1 MLLNINLLSINIIL
15 SQNAFVAMS
24 IVMILI
30 ATIILKAVAFY
41 DMEDILS
48 SQHESNASQS
58 SPDPLQSIMEHN
70 SFDREKKFAEC
81 CETEMA
87 LDPVEGNLERFT
99 TKGALQ
105 CWLYCKYNFKCTV
118 LLFDIFTS
126 TCSLF
131 NSAVKYNPYLG
142 KKLTFIVT
150 KFCME
155 REKRTSSG
163 ASIPEIVSLSQSGA
177 GFFIQQSLPEIAC
190 LAKRKYRNNQPE
202 GGSGFRLTWKSCT
215 EDSRWVVK
223 EVLQE
228 VEQEIGHKM
237 SNLEEPDH
245 YYQISPADFL
255 GLCLDVQVLDNGM
268 AMAILSKCRT
278 ILPNKED
285 PQVMFGV
292 HERSINA
299 ASDKDMHSIFSKSW
313 AENESKYILFTSK
326 EHYQGKS
333 LLGVTFRDPA
343 TFQQDGGPCP
353 LSLFV
358 TPHSAVTSQEKVP
371 FYLPGHQVEIRC
383 NHGYRLPHL
392 NHTTVQTVVCSQ
404 NTKPTPCRRIIS
416 KKRACRD
423 QDEYLWYLVVAMVSL
438 VIVIMLLVAIVREN
452 GQQKETEDAEVGE
465 VEEAEEAKDTSLH

>member
-1 MLLNINLLSINIIL
+1 MLLNINLLLINIIL
-15 SQNAFVAMS
+15 SQNTFVAMS

-48 SQHESNASQS
+48 SQHESNASQP
-58 SPDPLQSIMEHN
+58 SPDPLQSIMEHS
-70 SFDREKKFAEC
+70 SFDREKEFAEC

-87 LDPVEGNLERFT
+87 LDPVEGHLERFT

-118 LLFDIFTS
+118 LLFDISTS

-142 KKLTFIVT
+142 KKLTFIIT

-155 REKRTSSG
+155 REKRTSPG

-202 GGSGFRLTWKSCT
+202 EGSSFRLTWKSCT

-228 VEQEIGHKM
+228 AEQEIGQKIF
-237 SNLEEPDH
+237 NLEEPDH

-292 HERSINA
+292 QME
-299 ASDKDMHSIFSKSW
+299 DMHSIFSKSC

-358 TPHSAVTSQEKVP
+358 TPHSAVTNQEKVP
-371 FYLPGHQVEIRC
+371 FYLPGDQVEIRC

-404 NTKPTPCRRIIS
+404 NMKPKPCRRIIS

-423 QDEYLWYLVVAMVSL
+423 QDQYLWYLVVAVVSA
-438 VIVIMLLVAIVREN
+438 VIVIMLLVAIVKKN
-452 GQQKETEDAEVGE
+452 GQQKKTEDAEVGE
-465 VEEAEEAKDTSLH
+465 VEEAKETNDSSLH